1 MRNPTL
7 KANEALTVCTIHR
20 ATTRDNLEQLR
31 KAEFLN
37 FFLFAAPSIDLELPA
52 TIYKKI
58 SLKFV
63 KLVELFRAPKG
74 AGAPRMKTTDL
85 GRIHTRHFCTQYC
98 NKKIKRHCDN
108 LSIQSQRFLCQPR

>member
-7 KANEALTVCTIHR
+7 KANEALTVCAQSIEIL
-20 ATTRDNLEQLR
+20 LEIILSNYVKQS
-31 KAEFLN
+31 FST
-37 FFLFAAPSIDLELPA
+37 FFLFAAPFHRFGTASYNFQEN
-52 TIYKKI
+52 
-58 SLKFV
+58 KFV